1 MAIPVRDLK
10 ARLSSI
16 LARART
22 GEIIEVTS
30 HRKPIARIVGIPEL
44 PEHGLAAMVA
54 EGRVSW
60 NGSKPLFPK
69 KRKKLS
75 DGGKSLSEMIL
86 EDRT

>member
-10 ARLSSI
+10 AQLSSI

-44 PEHGLAAMVA
+44 PEHGLATMVA
-54 EGRVSW
+54 EGLVSW
-60 NGSKPLFPK
+60 NGSKPPFPK

-75 DGGKSLSEMIL
+75 GAGKSLSEMIL
-86 EDRT
+86 EDRR